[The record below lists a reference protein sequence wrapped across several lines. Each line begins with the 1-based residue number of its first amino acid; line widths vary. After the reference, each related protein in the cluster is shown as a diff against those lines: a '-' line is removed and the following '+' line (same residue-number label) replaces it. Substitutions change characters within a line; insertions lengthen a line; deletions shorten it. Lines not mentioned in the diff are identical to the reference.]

1 VVLVLV
7 LVSACALVPAS
18 VTTVRERVKAIQI
31 EVRDSVVGP
40 DRARALLTSL
50 TGLLGHCQEEIR
62 IADAEYGAVLLMHL
76 ESGERVHLSKLRAE
90 RTPEYQHQREAKD
103 TKELVQELMRSL
115 KYLLRSAETERFTR

>member
-1 VVLVLV
+1 LARLVVLVLV

-18 VTTVRERVKAIQI
+18 VTTVRERVKEIQV

-40 DRARALLTSL
+40 DRARALLTTL
-50 TGLLGHCQEEIR
+50 IR
-62 IADAEYGAVLLMHL
+62 IADAAYGAVLLFYL

-90 RTPEYQHQREAKD
+90 RTPEYQHLREARD
-103 TKELVQELMRSL
+103 CKELVQELMRSL